1 MTRSA
6 RALLRCVA
14 LASAVA
20 MPAVWAFPANAQTYP
35 DRPIRVIVPIAAGS
49 VTDVIMRATASELT
63 PRLGQPFV
71 IENKGGAS
79 GIPGAQACVLAA
91 PDGYT
96 LCLVYHNTLS
106 INPLLFKKRDLPL
119 PHPRNKIDVR
129 GSSHFRWTSGA

>member
-6 RALLRCVA
+6 RARALLHCA
-14 LASAVA
+14 TLASAVA
-20 MPAVWAFPANAQTYP
+20 ALAVWAFPTSAQTYP

-79 GIPGAQACVLAA
+79 GIPGAQACVQAA

-106 INPLLFKKRDLPL
+106 INPLLF
-119 PHPRNKIDVR
+119 NK
-129 GSSHFRWTSGA
+129 